1 MTKKTNTISQKTS
14 MKNKFSEKKTLK
26 QKSSLEQNQTEKQ
39 EKTSDK
45 SDSIE
50 FNALLWNDLYQLYKS
65 EVSRT
70 DMELY
75 TVINDLET
83 MLKSIPSLVSV
94 LILFKK
100 IIPTIQNGDYGPFL
114 LLCRAIK
121 DVLKENDFNIMC
133 IFVQIATTRFN
144 ELEAFAKNTMNS
156 QKGNEGNAL
165 SINST
170 NKKKKEEAELLI
182 PLFDIIIRERK
193 DFNEAYFSLILPKLI
208 ENKKVLMKI
217 INSLS
222 NTGKKTKSG
231 KIKERND
238 AIRQAKESFV
248 RLKNIQVNQQN
259 ASGEDI
265 IRLNKKEKD
274 ETSHFYD
281 AVAKIDTLKKRI
293 YDQYNRRRTTPMEKY
308 TVVLPNIGFVPLQLI
323 NNIFWK
329 KLDPWPIEKRLKEC
343 VFEYGL
349 EEYDSES
356 AINKIKS
363 FKKKFKEYLKNRD
376 KDANSSLS

>member
-1 MTKKTNTISQKTS
+1 
-14 MKNKFSEKKTLK
+14 
-26 QKSSLEQNQTEKQ
+26 
-39 EKTSDK
+39 
-45 SDSIE
+45 
-50 FNALLWNDLYQLYKS
+50 
-65 EVSRT
+65 
-70 DMELY
+70 
-75 TVINDLET
+75 
-83 MLKSIPSLVSV
+83 
-94 LILFKK
+94 
-100 IIPTIQNGDYGPFL
+100 
-114 LLCRAIK
+114 
-121 DVLKENDFNIMC
+121 
-133 IFVQIATTRFN
+133 
-144 ELEAFAKNTMNS
+144 
-156 QKGNEGNAL
+156 
-165 SINST
+165 
-170 NKKKKEEAELLI
+170 
-182 PLFDIIIRERK
+182 
-193 DFNEAYFSLILPKLI
+193 
-208 ENKKVLMKI
+208 MKI

>member
-121 DVLKENDFNIMC
+121 DVLK
-133 IFVQIATTRFN
+133 
-144 ELEAFAKNTMNS
+144 
-156 QKGNEGNAL
+156 
-165 SINST
+165 
-170 NKKKKEEAELLI
+170 
-182 PLFDIIIRERK
+182 
-193 DFNEAYFSLILPKLI
+193 
-208 ENKKVLMKI
+208 
-217 INSLS
+217 
-222 NTGKKTKSG
+222 
-231 KIKERND
+231 
-238 AIRQAKESFV
+238 
-248 RLKNIQVNQQN
+248 
-259 ASGEDI
+259 
-265 IRLNKKEKD
+265 
-274 ETSHFYD
+274 
-281 AVAKIDTLKKRI
+281 
-293 YDQYNRRRTTPMEKY
+293 
-308 TVVLPNIGFVPLQLI
+308 
-323 NNIFWK
+323 
-329 KLDPWPIEKRLKEC
+329 
-343 VFEYGL
+343 
-349 EEYDSES
+349 
-356 AINKIKS
+356 
-363 FKKKFKEYLKNRD
+363 
-376 KDANSSLS
+376 